1 MLFCC
6 DQSVLDLKKQ
16 QFGNQKII
24 FIVKQFAM
32 LVRLGQYL

>member
-1 MLFCC
+1 MLFAII
-6 DQSVLDLKKQ
+6 KKAQ

-32 LVRLGQYL
+32 LVKPGEWL